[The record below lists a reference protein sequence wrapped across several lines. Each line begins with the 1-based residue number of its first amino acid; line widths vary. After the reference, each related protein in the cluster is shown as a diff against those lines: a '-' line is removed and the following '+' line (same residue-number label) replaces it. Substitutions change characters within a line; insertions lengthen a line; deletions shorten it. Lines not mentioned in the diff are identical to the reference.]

1 MAGAAPQGGRP
12 ALASLPIGEG
22 EAEMVDLKG
31 SITWVTGAGTGI
43 GEAVAERFGAEGAVV
58 ILTGRRA
65 DRLEH
70 VARRIR
76 AKGGTAHV
84 QPADL
89 MQADQ
94 VQQVADWIG
103 ATFGRLDVLVNNAG
117 LNVTDRSWA
126 RLTPADIDQL
136 VQGNLSSAFYVA
148 RAVLPI
154 MRAQGGGTMI
164 HTASMAGRNVGVM
177 SGAGYN
183 AAKHGVVAMSHSLN
197 MEECVNGIRSTAFCP
212 GEVNTEILKKRPN
225 PLSNEDLARM
235 LQPEHCADL
244 IAYVAKLP
252 VGITMNEVWLTPTH
266 NRGYVAALS
275 RKL

>member
-1 MAGAAPQGGRP
+1 MA
-12 ALASLPIGEG
+12 
-22 EAEMVDLKG
+22 DLKG
-31 SITWVTGAGTGI
+31 KIAWVTGAGSGI
-43 GEAVAERFGAEGAVV
+43 GEAVALRFGAEGAEL
-58 ILTGRRA
+58 IITGRRA
-65 DRLEH
+65 DRLEE
-70 VARRIR
+70 VAKRIR
-76 AKGGTAHV
+76 SAGGTVHV

-89 MQADQ
+89 MKATE
-94 VQQVADWIG
+94 VQKVADWIG
-103 ATFGRLDVLVNNAG
+103 TTLGRLDVLVSNAG

-126 RLTPADIDQL
+126 KLTPHDIDQL
-136 VQGNLSSAFYVA
+136 IQGNLASAFYVA

-154 MRAQGGGTMI
+154 MRKQGGGVMI

-183 AAKHGVVAMSHSLN
+183 AAKHGVVAMSHTLN

-225 PLSNEDLARM
+225 PLSQEDLDRM
-235 LQPEHCADL
+235 LQPEECADL
-244 IAYVAKLP
+244 LAYVAKLP
-252 VGITMNEVWLTPTH
+252 PTITMNEVWLTPTF